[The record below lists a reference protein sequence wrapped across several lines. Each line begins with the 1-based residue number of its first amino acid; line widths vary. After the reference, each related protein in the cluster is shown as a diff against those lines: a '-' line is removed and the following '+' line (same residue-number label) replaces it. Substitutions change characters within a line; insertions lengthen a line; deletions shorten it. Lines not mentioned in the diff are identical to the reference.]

1 VRRLRPMP
9 DAERNFRRA
18 RIEPVS
24 EASRDGHAAVEED
37 DKSRALWAGGSQAGG
52 KVGNV
57 LQVSEL
63 TLSARFVAWR
73 DRPGTVRI
81 CRGRRMRHA
90 ALSGIRSSDNGE

>member
-1 VRRLRPMP
+1 MP

-37 DKSRALWAGGSQAGG
+37 DKSRASWAGGSPARV
-52 KVGNV
+52 KAGNV

-63 TLSARFVAWR
+63 ALSARFVAGR
-73 DRPGTVRI
+73 DQPDTVRI
-81 CRGRRMRHA
+81 CRDRRMRQA
-90 ALSGIRSSDNGE
+90 VLSGIRWLDSGE